1 MIERIY
7 FYQKRIN
14 PLYSYFIMLRISAFF
29 KTQITVDGGGEN
41 NNKNGGNLSGLDFTC
56 TYHEK
61 SFVSF

>member
-1 MIERIY
+1 
-7 FYQKRIN
+7 
-14 PLYSYFIMLRISAFF
+14 MLRINAFF